1 MKKELGIFKQKIKK
15 TGIFD
20 LNKVVKEIKGFLGN
34 YKYNFAEKQNIAKE
48 KDKGVEIIME
58 IAAER
63 EIDDFYMYKMSV
75 DIFAMKLNKVVVN
88 DKKMDKGDLE
98 IIFAVKLVLDH
109 KNKFHG
115 KIGNFLFKMYQEY
128 LIKDKINKVHG
139 AKLYMEGMHLF
150 EVIKN
155 NLDLD

>member
-20 LNKVVKEIKGFLGN
+20 LNKVVKEVKGFLGN
-34 YKYNFAEKQNIAKE
+34 YKYTFAEKQNISKD
-48 KDKGVEIIME
+48 KDKGVETIIE
-58 IAAER
+58 IVAER

-75 DIFAMKLNKVVVN
+75 DIFAANLNKVVVK

-109 KNKFHG
+109 KNKFHS

-128 LIKDKINKVHG
+128 LIKDKISKVHG
-139 AKLYMEGMHLF
+139 AKVYMDGMQLF
-150 EVIKN
+150 EIIKH